1 LRRCA
6 GPLSGAVIDHFA
18 GPTSSDKE
26 DLSHEVQYASFTSQT
41 VRVEIQNSAV
51 LVFGGTGG
59 LGRVITAAAV
69 SRGARVVTSSRAVEG
84 PGCEQLHVPG
94 DITSADDRERIVDA
108 ALEELGRLDV
118 VIIASGVVGFGPVDM
133 TRSDAMQSLVDI
145 DLVGPLA
152 LCGLVAPMM
161 TDGGTIGVITGAVA
175 DTTMLGTGVY
185 TAAKAGLSAA
195 VAVMARDWRRQGV
208 RCIDIRPPHT
218 ETGLS
223 DRPEFGS
230 APKLGA
236 GLPAETVADRIW
248 MAIEGGEAVL
258 SPSDFTTTS

>member
-1 LRRCA
+1 MELR
-6 GPLSGAVIDHFA
+6 D
-18 GPTSSDKE
+18 
-26 DLSHEVQYASFTSQT
+26 
-41 VRVEIQNSAV
+41 SAV

-59 LGRVITAAAV
+59 LGRAITAAAV
-69 SRGARVVTSSRAVEG
+69 SRGARVVTSSRSAG
-84 PGCEQLHVPG
+84 GEQLHVPG

-133 TRSDAMQSLVDI
+133 TRSDAMQSLVNV

-161 TDGGTIGVITGAVA
+161 ADGGTIGVITGAVA

-218 ETGLS
+218 ETGLA
-223 DRPEFGS
+223 DRPEFGT
-230 APKLGA
+230 APKFGA
-236 GLPAETVADRIW
+236 GLAPDAVAERIW
-248 MAIEGGEAVL
+248 AAIEGGESVL
-258 SPSDFTTTS
+258 APSDFAATS

>member
-1 LRRCA
+1 MELR
-6 GPLSGAVIDHFA
+6 D
-18 GPTSSDKE
+18 
-26 DLSHEVQYASFTSQT
+26 
-41 VRVEIQNSAV
+41 SAV

-59 LGRVITAAAV
+59 LGRAISATAV
-69 SRGARVVTSSRAVEG
+69 SKGARVVTSSRSVGG
-84 PGCEQLHVPG
+84 PGGEQLHVPG

-133 TRSDAMQSLVDI
+133 TRSDAMQSLVNV

-218 ETGLS
+218 ELQNLVPVSPLMQSRKESGLPLKAASRFSPQVILPLRHDGATSGLS
-223 DRPEFGS
+223 AR
-230 APKLGA
+230 
-236 GLPAETVADRIW
+236 
-248 MAIEGGEAVL
+248 
-258 SPSDFTTTS
+258 

>member
-1 LRRCA
+1 MDIR
-6 GPLSGAVIDHFA
+6 
-18 GPTSSDKE
+18 
-26 DLSHEVQYASFTSQT
+26 
-41 VRVEIQNSAV
+41 NSAV

-59 LGRVITAAAV
+59 LGRAITATAV
-69 SRGARVVTSSRAVEG
+69 AKGARVVTSSRSEG
-84 PGCEQLHVPG
+84 GPSGEQLHVAG
-94 DITSADDRERIVDA
+94 DITSGDDRERIVDT

-118 VIIASGVVGFGPVDM
+118 VIIASGVVGFGPVNM
-133 TRSDAMQSLVDI
+133 TRSDAMQSLIDI

-152 LCGLVAPMM
+152 VCGLVAPMM

-223 DRPEFGS
+223 DRPEFGT
-230 APKLGA
+230 APQLGA
-236 GLPAETVADRIW
+236 GLSAEMVADRIW
-248 MAIEGGEAVL
+248 AAIEGGESAL
-258 SPSDFTTTS
+258 APSDFNTAS

>member
-1 LRRCA
+1 VF
-6 GPLSGAVIDHFA
+6 S
-18 GPTSSDKE
+18 TSSGEE
-26 DLSHEVQYASFTSQT
+26 DFSHEVHQASFASQT
-41 VRVEIQNSAV
+41 VEVEIRNSAV

-59 LGRVITAAAV
+59 LGRAITAAAI
-69 SRGARVVTSSRAVEG
+69 SRGASVVTSSRSVEG
-84 PGCEQLHVPG
+84 PGNEHLHVPG
-94 DITSADDRERIVDA
+94 DITSAEDRERIVGA

-223 DRPEFGS
+223 DRPEFGT

-236 GLPAETVADRIW
+236 GLTPHAVAERIW
-248 MAIEGGEAVL
+248 AAFEGGESVL
-258 SPSDFTTTS
+258 APSDFAAAS

>member
-1 LRRCA
+1 ML
-6 GPLSGAVIDHFA
+6 
-18 GPTSSDKE
+18 
-26 DLSHEVQYASFTSQT
+26 
-41 VRVEIQNSAV
+41 V
-51 LVFGGTGG
+51 LGGTGG
-59 LGRVITAAAV
+59 LGRAITAAAV
-69 SRGARVVTSSRAVEG
+69 SKGARVVTSSRSVGG
-84 PGCEQLHVPG
+84 PGGEHLHVPG

-118 VIIASGVVGFGPVDM
+118 VIIASGVVGFGTVDM
-133 TRSDAMQSLVDI
+133 TRSDAMQSLVNV

-161 TDGGTIGVITGAVA
+161 ADGGTIGVITGAVA

-223 DRPEFGS
+223 DRPEFGI

-236 GLPAETVADRIW
+236 GLTPDAVAERIW
-248 MAIEGGEAVL
+248 AAIESGESVL
-258 SPSDFTTTS
+258 APSDFDAAS

>member
-1 LRRCA
+1 M
-6 GPLSGAVIDHFA
+6 
-18 GPTSSDKE
+18 
-26 DLSHEVQYASFTSQT
+26 
-41 VRVEIQNSAV
+41 EIRNTAV

-59 LGRVITAAAV
+59 LGRMITEAAV
-69 SRGARVVTSSRAVEG
+69 SRGACVVTSSRSVEG
-84 PGCEQLHVPG
+84 PGGEQLHVPG
-94 DITSADDRERIVDA
+94 DITSSDDRERIVDA
-108 ALEELGRLDV
+108 ALEELGRLDI

-161 TDGGTIGVITGAVA
+161 TDGGTIAVITGAVA

-223 DRPEFGS
+223 DRPEFGT
-230 APKLGA
+230 APRLGA
-236 GLPAETVADRIW
+236 GLTPDAVAERIW
-248 MAIEGGEAVL
+248 VAIEGDESVL
-258 SPSDFTTTS
+258 APSDFAATS